1 MKETI
6 KRFTT
11 PKQTKDWYIKWAAS
25 ILILMAMILRATGD
39 YPFTDMCLS
48 LLGCIGW
55 LVVAMLWKD
64 RALIILNAIASFILI
79 TGITNTLVGKL

>member
-11 PKQTKDWYIKWAAS
+11 PKQTKDWYIKWSAS
-25 ILILMAMILRATGD
+25 VLLLTAMVLRATGD
-39 YPFTDMCLS
+39 YPLTDMCLS
-48 LLGCIGW
+48 LVGCVGW

-64 RALIILNAIASFILI
+64 RALIILNAIASFILM
-79 TGITNTLVGKL
+79 TGILNTLVGKL

>member
-1 MKETI
+1 MRERI

-25 ILILMAMILRATGD
+25 ILILTAMILRATGD

-48 LLGCIGW
+48 LVGCIGW
-55 LVVAMLWKD
+55 LIVAMLWKD

-79 TGITNTLVGKL
+79 TGIANALVGKL

>member
-1 MKETI
+1 MRERI

-25 ILILMAMILRATGD
+25 VILLTAMVLRATGD

-48 LLGCIGW
+48 LVGCVGW
-55 LVVAMLWKD
+55 LIVAMLWKD
-64 RALIILNAIASFILI
+64 RSLIILNAIASFILV
-79 TGITNTLVGKL
+79 TGIANTLVGKL

>member
-11 PKQTKDWYIKWAAS
+11 PKQTKDWYIKWVAS
-25 ILILMAMILRATGD
+25 VLILIAMILRATGD

-48 LLGCIGW
+48 LVGCMGW

-64 RALIILNAIASFILI
+64 RALIVLNSIAGFILI
-79 TGITNTLVGKL
+79 TGILNSLVGKL

>member
-25 ILILMAMILRATGD
+25 VLLLIAMVLRATGD
-39 YPFTDMCLS
+39 YPFIDMCLS
-48 LLGCIGW
+48 LVGCIGW

-64 RALIILNAIASFILI
+64 RALIILNAIATFILM
-79 TGITNTLVGKL
+79 TGIANILVGKL

>member
-1 MKETI
+1 MRERI
-6 KRFTT
+6 RRFTT

-25 ILILMAMILRATGD
+25 VLILIAMVLRATGD

-48 LLGCIGW
+48 LVGCIGW

-64 RALIILNAIASFILI
+64 RALIVLNSIAGFILI
-79 TGITNTLVGKL
+79 TGILNSLVGKL

>member
-39 YPFTDMCLS
+39 YPF
-48 LLGCIGW
+48 
-55 LVVAMLWKD
+55 
-64 RALIILNAIASFILI
+64 ILI
-79 TGITNTLVGKL
+79 SGIVNTLVGKL

>member
-1 MKETI
+1 MRETI

-11 PKQTKDWYIKWAAS
+11 PKQTKDWYIKWSAS
-25 ILILMAMILRATGD
+25 VLLLTAMVLRATGD

-48 LLGCIGW
+48 LVGCIGW

-64 RALIILNAIASFILI
+64 RALIVLNSIAAFILMTGILNS
-79 TGITNTLVGKL
+79 LVGKL

>member
-11 PKQTKDWYIKWAAS
+11 PKQTKDWYIKWTAS
-25 ILILMAMILRATGD
+25 ILLLIAMVLRATGD

-48 LLGCIGW
+48 LVGCAGW

-64 RALIILNAIASFILI
+64 RALIILNAIALFILM
-79 TGITNTLVGKL
+79 TGITNILVGKL

>member
-11 PKQTKDWYIKWAAS
+11 PKQTKDWYIKWTAS
-25 ILILMAMILRATGD
+25 ILLLIAMVLRATGD

-48 LLGCIGW
+48 LVGCAGW

-64 RALIILNAIASFILI
+64 RALIILNAIASFILM
-79 TGITNTLVGKL
+79 TGITNILVGKL

>member
-1 MKETI
+1 MRERI

-11 PKQTKDWYIKWAAS
+11 PKQTRDWYIKWMAS
-25 ILILMAMILRATGD
+25 ILLLIAMVLRATGD

-48 LLGCIGW
+48 LVGCVGW

-64 RALIILNAIASFILI
+64 RALIVLNSIAGFILI
-79 TGITNTLVGKL
+79 TGILNSLVGKL

>member
-1 MKETI
+1 MRETI

-11 PKQTKDWYIKWAAS
+11 PKQTKDWYIKWTAS
-25 ILILMAMILRATGD
+25 VLLLIAMVLRATGD

-48 LLGCIGW
+48 LVGCAGW

-64 RALIILNAIASFILI
+64 RALIILNAIASFILM
-79 TGITNTLVGKL
+79 TGILNTLVGKL

>member
-1 MKETI
+1 MRESI

-25 ILILMAMILRATGD
+25 VLFFTAMVLRATGD

-48 LLGCIGW
+48 LIGCVCW
-55 LVVAMLWKD
+55 LIVEMLWKD
-64 RALIILNAIASFILI
+64 RSLIILNAIASFILI

>member
-11 PKQTKDWYIKWAAS
+11 PKQTKDWYIKWTAS
-25 ILILMAMILRATGD
+25 VLLLIAMVLRATGD
-39 YPFTDMCLS
+39 YPLTDMCLS
-48 LLGCIGW
+48 LIGCAGW

-64 RALIILNAIASFILI
+64 RALIILNAIASFILM
-79 TGITNTLVGKL
+79 TGILNTLVGKL

>member
-25 ILILMAMILRATGD
+25 VLLLIAMVLRATGD

-48 LLGCIGW
+48 LVGCVGW

-64 RALIILNAIASFILI
+64 RALIILNAIASFILM
-79 TGITNTLVGKL
+79 TGILNTLVGKL

>member
-1 MKETI
+1 MRETI

-25 ILILMAMILRATGD
+25 VLLLTAMVLRATGD

-48 LLGCIGW
+48 LIGCVGW
-55 LVVAMLWKD
+55 LIVAMLWKD
-64 RALIILNAIASFILI
+64 RSLIILNAIASFILI
-79 TGITNTLVGKL
+79 TGITNTLGGKL

>member
-1 MKETI
+1 MRETI

-25 ILILMAMILRATGD
+25 VLILMAMVLRATGD

-48 LLGCIGW
+48 LIGCIGW
-55 LVVAMLWKD
+55 LIVAMLWKD
-64 RALIILNAIASFILI
+64 RALIVLNSIAAFILI
-79 TGITNTLVGKL
+79 TGIVNTLVGKL

>member
-1 MKETI
+1 MRERI

-25 ILILMAMILRATGD
+25 VLLLTAMVLRATGD

-48 LLGCIGW
+48 LIGCVGW
-55 LVVAMLWKD
+55 LIVAMLWKD
-64 RALIILNAIASFILI
+64 MSLIILNAIASFILI

>member
-1 MKETI
+1 MRESI

-25 ILILMAMILRATGD
+25 VLLLTAMVLRATGD

-48 LLGCIGW
+48 LVGCVGW
-55 LVVAMLWKD
+55 LIVAMLWKD
-64 RALIILNAIASFILI
+64 RSLIILNAIASFILV
-79 TGITNTLVGKL
+79 TGIANTLVGKL

>member
-1 MKETI
+1 MRETI

-11 PKQTKDWYIKWAAS
+11 PKQTKDWYIKWSAS
-25 ILILMAMILRATGD
+25 VLLLTAMVLRATGD

-48 LLGCIGW
+48 LVGCIGW

-64 RALIILNAIASFILI
+64 RALIILNAVASFILM
-79 TGITNTLVGKL
+79 TGILNSLVGKL

>member
-48 LLGCIGW
+48 LVGCIGW

-79 TGITNTLVGKL
+79 TGITNTLIGKL

>member
-11 PKQTKDWYIKWAAS
+11 PKQTKDWYIKWTAS
-25 ILILMAMILRATGD
+25 ILLLIAMVLRATGD

-48 LLGCIGW
+48 LVGCAGW

-64 RALIILNAIASFILI
+64 RALIVLNSIAAFILMTGILNS
-79 TGITNTLVGKL
+79 LVGKL